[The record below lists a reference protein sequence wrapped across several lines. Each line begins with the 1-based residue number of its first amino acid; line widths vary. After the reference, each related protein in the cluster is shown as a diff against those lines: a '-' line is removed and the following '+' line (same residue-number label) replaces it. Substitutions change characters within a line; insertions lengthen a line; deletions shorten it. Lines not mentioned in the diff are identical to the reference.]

1 MMNYSNIIP
10 SKDLRIWGLITC
22 YNLISTLYFNIDVNF
37 NIDVTSELSLF
48 TALILWIIGLLSSEI
63 FKDNKN
69 INSNPLVVFL
79 IVLNEIYVAFAASTT
94 VFGKL

>member
-1 MMNYSNIIP
+1 MMNYSNIPP
-10 SKDLRIWGLITC
+10 SKDLCIWGLITS
-22 YNLISTLYFNIDVNF
+22 YNLISTLYL
-37 NIDVTSELSLF
+37 NIDVTSGLSFF

-69 INSNPLVVFL
+69 INSNPLVVIL
-79 IVLNEIYVAFAASTT
+79 IVLNEIYVVFAAATT

>member
-22 YNLISTLYFNIDVNF
+22 YNLISTLYFNIDVN
-37 NIDVTSELSLF
+37 SGLSLF
-48 TALILWIIGLLSSEI
+48 TALTLWIIGLLSSEI
-63 FKDNKN
+63 FKENKN
-69 INSNPLVVFL
+69 INSNPFVASL
-79 IVLNEIYVAFAASTT
+79 IALNEIYVVFAATTT